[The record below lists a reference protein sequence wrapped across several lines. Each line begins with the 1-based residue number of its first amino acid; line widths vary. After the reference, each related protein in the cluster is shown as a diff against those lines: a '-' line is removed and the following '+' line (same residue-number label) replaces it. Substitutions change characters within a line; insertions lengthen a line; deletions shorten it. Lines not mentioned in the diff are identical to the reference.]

1 MTHDVVNVLECGAD
15 PSGARDST
23 EAFRNALSKSRRVL
37 VPAGIYKLSGMV
49 QGELDMPEALAA
61 ETPPVAEVAHDGS
74 E

>member
-1 MTHDVVNVLECGAD
+1 MTLDVVNVIECGAD

-23 EAFRNALSKSRRVL
+23 KAFWNALSKSRRVL

-49 QGELDMPEALAA
+49 QGELDEPERLATV
-61 ETPPVAEVAHDGS
+61 TPPVAEVAHDGS